1 MLQVRGIWHMG
12 MRKRVLQMLACLMLC
27 LHMGSCSHTRRRA
40 VIPTY
45 MTLLKWTKCWIW
57 LWTHYKIAC
66 SLVEIHAQM
75 HSFPMK
81 FVYFLHVH
89 IQWWHWH
96 SVPTQTW
103 FCASGC
109 GLLFR
114 QCGKGGGGREL
125 CRATS
130 GPAKFWI
137 IHRCN
142 ITSCIIAQ
150 MLGLV
155 TNMVMSVWASVSLF
169 TTWPYLTKKNAKSP
183 YDQRHLKWRAC
194 EKSCWALIGN
204 LL

>member
-1 MLQVRGIWHMG
+1 ML
-12 MRKRVLQMLACLMLC
+12 RVIMN
-27 LHMGSCSHTRRRA
+27 
-40 VIPTY
+40 VIFITNSY
-45 MTLLKWTKCWIW
+45 YSL
-57 LWTHYKIAC
+57 YKITC
-66 SLVEIHAQM
+66 GLVEIHAQM

-81 FVYFLHVH
+81 FIYFLHVH

-169 TTWPYLTKKNAKSP
+169 TTWPYLTKKMLSP
-183 YDQRHLKWRAC
+183 HMTKGIWSDGPVRSHVGL
-194 EKSCWALIGN
+194 
-204 LL
+204 